1 MTSRSD
7 ERKLPGKRRVAGMT
21 IIKLMVLLGI
31 VGIIATVVVDLVI
44 EKRCRDEPTAM
55 LCKKTQPPAK

>member
-1 MTSRSD
+1 MKFPRT
-7 ERKLPGKRRVAGMT
+7 RRQAGLT

-44 EKRCRDEPTAM
+44 EKRCKDEPTAM
-55 LCKKTQPPAK
+55 LCKKALPHAK